1 MCINRMSLHKQFYTK
16 CAKLFEEK
24 YKKLRLQW
32 DSNLQSLGFEAT
44 EHLGC
49 AKEAA
54 ENVFIKAV
62 IYLQYRY
69 MKRSVPTLFGG
80 LRCSTISI
88 SLYIDYFI
96 V

>member
-1 MCINRMSLHKQFYTK
+1 M
-16 CAKLFEEK
+16 
-24 YKKLRLQW
+24 LRLQW

-49 AKEAA
+49 AKETA

-80 LRCSTISI
+80 LRCSTIRLFHRMTAFNLCSI
-88 SLYIDYFI
+88 CCHAA
-96 V
+96 